1 MKAMAGTPT
10 AGVLVR
16 ACGTSLREVAATV
29 TDDGERLVLIKT
41 LEATYWASQPDSH
54 YRKNPVLTEAGTR

>member
-29 TDDGERLVLIKT
+29 TDDGERLVLIET
-41 LEATYWASQPDSH
+41 LEILKNAACAAQAELTAAYAASQ
-54 YRKNPVLTEAGTR
+54 RA